1 MDLIIIFFTAELVE
15 LKVRFKITTCGILSN
30 SAAFIKLKNDLKNTL
45 VETICG
51 LRQRF

>member
-30 SAAFIKLKNDLKNTL
+30 SAAFIKLKNDLKKQFNQ
-45 VETICG
+45 EFCN
-51 LRQRF
+51 